1 MRLEAIE
8 ALQNPAVIHW
18 AGRYK
23 PWEFQISEHFNRA
36 YYDVPQKDG
45 FATHPCHS
53 PGYDGKIPVASG
65 NADSFGKNLDTASGE
80 KIRRQPNAKIA
91 PNERNLNQEEYDDE
105 KEVKWYSLTAL
116 TLAMCTQR
124 MSIAVGNIF
133 YGLAIVLFLVDV
145 IERRRRG
152 ETFHLAP
159 HVKHYFW
166 AYASLP

>member
-1 MRLEAIE
+1 MKKKL
-8 ALQNPAVIHW
+8 
-18 AGRYK
+18 
-23 PWEFQISEHFNRA
+23 
-36 YYDVPQKDG
+36 
-45 FATHPCHS
+45 
-53 PGYDGKIPVASG
+53 SG
-65 NADSFGKNLDTASGE
+65 
-80 KIRRQPNAKIA
+80 
-91 PNERNLNQEEYDDE
+91 
-105 KEVKWYSLTAL
+105 YSLTAL

-166 AYASLP
+166 AYAFLPDPVAVGPFEP

>member
-36 YYDVPQKDG
+36 YYDVLKRRLLRRTH
-45 FATHPCHS
+45 ATAR
-53 PGYDGKIPVASG
+53 GYDGEIPVASG
-65 NADSFGKNLDTASGE
+65 NADSFGKIWTRLLG

-105 KEVKWYSLTAL
+105 KKLSGYSLTAL

-166 AYASLP
+166 AYAFLP